1 MTATTTTAF
10 LPPNPPQKHNCKPCN
25 CPTTTTQHPRNNA
38 ASHHSDLTRHELRGL
53 VCDSVCLD
61 HLLRPRLNISHCYPP
76 MDSWEGT
83 MCLIADGRWSL
94 LRRESIM
101 NEYYWTSLRP
111 FSYHWTWNHVFIN
124 LAKCWEESKP
134 TVISYDSSSILSWP
148 LGGWATHRR
157 RYRPTSFQPTGASCW
172 PSVKRP
178 VICLL
183 GW

>member
-1 MTATTTTAF
+1 MIVGKPGPHKSEMPLLRKILSLTLYRNKQVWDDFLESVEYSHHQQKPLTRQKPGSHMTATTTTAF

-83 MCLIADGRWSL
+83 MCLIADGR
-94 LRRESIM
+94 
-101 NEYYWTSLRP
+101 
-111 FSYHWTWNHVFIN
+111 
-124 LAKCWEESKP
+124 
-134 TVISYDSSSILSWP
+134 
-148 LGGWATHRR
+148 
-157 RYRPTSFQPTGASCW
+157 
-172 PSVKRP
+172 
-178 VICLL
+178 
-183 GW
+183 